1 MVPVPAHHPRR
12 CPVEL
17 SVVIAARDAA
27 VTLGEQLDALEAQE
41 WDGAWEVL
49 VVDNGSTDATCAIV
63 RQAAARWPALR
74 LVEATAGVGPAYARN
89 AGARLA
95 TGRSLAFCDADDVVA
110 PGWIAAVGAALRTE
124 EFVCGPVDI
133 VTLNPPWLAASR
145 GTTGTAAAAV
155 FEGRFP
161 FASSCNLGI
170 RRDRFLDANGF
181 DEDLLAGEDIDLSMR
196 LFCAGIELAYVD
208 EALVRYRYRPTLR
221 STFDRAVAYGRA
233 RPLISERWRAR
244 RRGEDAPRW
253 RGARNYAWL
262 VRHAPLLTS
271 RAGRARW
278 LWVAGQLVGT
288 VVGSRRVRRLY
299 L

>member
-1 MVPVPAHHPRR
+1 M
-12 CPVEL
+12 EL

-27 VTLGEQLDALEAQE
+27 PTLDEQLSALAAQV
-41 WDGAWEVL
+41 WDGTWEVV
-49 VVDNGSTDATCAIV
+49 VVDNGSTDDTRDIV
-63 RQAAARWPALR
+63 RRAAERWPALR
-74 LVEATAGVGPAYARN
+74 LVEATDGVGPAYARN
-89 AGARLA
+89 VGARA
-95 TGRSLAFCDADDVVA
+95 AAGRSLAFCDADDVVA
-110 PGWIAAVGAALRTE
+110 PGWVAAMGTALRHE
-124 EFVCGPVDI
+124 ELTCGPVDI

-145 GTTGTAAAAV
+145 GTTGTRAAAV

-181 DEDLLAGEDIDLSMR
+181 DEDLFAGEDIDLSMR
-196 LFCAGIELAYVD
+196 LFCSGVTLVFVPD
-208 EALVRYRYRPTLR
+208 ALVRYRYRPTLR
-221 STFDRAVAYGRA
+221 STFERAVVYGRV

-244 RRGEDAPRW
+244 RRDDAVARW
-253 RGARNYAWL
+253 RGVRNYAWL
-262 VRHAPLLTS
+262 VRHAPLLGS

-288 VVGSRRVRRLY
+288 LAGSRRVRRLY

>member
-27 VTLGEQLDALEAQE
+27 ATLGEQLDALAAQE
-41 WDGAWEVL
+41 WDGSWEVL
-49 VVDNGSTDATCAIV
+49 VVDNGSTDATRALV
-63 RQAAARWPALR
+63 RQAAERWPTLR
-74 LVEATAGVGPAYARN
+74 LVEATAGIGPAYARN

-95 TGRSLAFCDADDVVA
+95 TGRSLVFCDADDVVA
-110 PGWIAAVGAALRTE
+110 PGWIAAVGGALRTE

-145 GTTGTAAAAV
+145 GTTGTTDAAV

-170 RRDRFLDANGF
+170 RRARFLDAGGF
-181 DEDLLAGEDIDLSMR
+181 DEDLLTGEDIDLSMR
-196 LFCAGIELAYVD
+196 MFCAGVVLAYVP
-208 EALVRYRYRPTLR
+208 AAVVRYRFRPTLR
-221 STFDRAVAYGRA
+221 STYDQAVAYGRV
-233 RPLISERWRAR
+233 RPLIAERWRAR
-244 RRGEDAPRW
+244 RRGEDVARF
-253 RGARNYAWL
+253 RGVRNYAWL
-262 VRHAPLLTS
+262 VRHAPLLGS
-271 RAGRARW
+271 EAGRARW

-288 VVGSRRVRRLY
+288 VAGSRRVRRLY